1 MRSLAYLYTA
11 SSKTIAMFLWT
22 CNKFRLLSLFSP
34 IVVLKKGLSQRRAE
48 NIRSASQDVAG
59 IVLNRVEMLGNSLRS
74 SIGQVIIFNVNPL
87 CFAAQF
93 AVKEK
98 QVNYPGKVMQ
108 DC

>member
-22 CNKFRLLSLFSP
+22 CNKVRLLSLFSP
-34 IVVLKKGLSQRRAE
+34 IVVLKKGLSQRRAV

-59 IVLNRVEMLGNSLRS
+59 IVLIILNRVEMLGNSLRS

-87 CFAAQF
+87 CFSTVQLSL
-93 AVKEK
+93 
-98 QVNYPGKVMQ
+98 
-108 DC
+108 